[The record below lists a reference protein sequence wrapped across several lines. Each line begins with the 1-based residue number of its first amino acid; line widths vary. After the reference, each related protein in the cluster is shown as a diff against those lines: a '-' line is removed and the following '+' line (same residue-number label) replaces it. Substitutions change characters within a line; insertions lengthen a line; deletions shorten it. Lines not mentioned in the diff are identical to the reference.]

1 MVVIG
6 TLWVHV
12 PVCVSAC
19 VCACVVGGLGMGRPV
34 QPVSATVCG
43 VCVVDLSEGERIS
56 LAEEA
61 LEEDEGSDL
70 ETSLGMQTWPR
81 DLVCGSLLILAA
93 PITSAHRTGDQNTPA
108 LIPAWVGLQ
117 GLPLP
122 PGTGAAVLL
131 PLAVA
136 MSGAPA
142 PEGGEIL
149 PC

>member
-6 TLWVHV
+6 TLWVRM
-12 PVCVSAC
+12 PVCVRAC
-19 VCACVVGGLGMGRPV
+19 VRACVVGGLGMGRPV

-43 VCVVDLSEGERIS
+43 
-56 LAEEA
+56 A